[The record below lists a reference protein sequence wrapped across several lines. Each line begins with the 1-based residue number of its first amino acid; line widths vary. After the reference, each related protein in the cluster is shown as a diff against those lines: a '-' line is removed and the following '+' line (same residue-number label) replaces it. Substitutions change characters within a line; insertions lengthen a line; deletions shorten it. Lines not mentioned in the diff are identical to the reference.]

1 MEKKQAYIAPRTK
14 FIIMEDVMQSIG
26 LGSGNTPGGSDPAPS
41 EGDAKSAVDDAGTLD
56 EETTAPSATHYTGG
70 VWD

>member
-14 FIIMEDVMQSIG
+14 FIVMEDVMQGIG
-26 LGSGNTPGGSDPAPS
+26 ITSGSGTPP
-41 EGDAKSAVDDAGTLD
+41 ETGDAKSAVDDAGTLD